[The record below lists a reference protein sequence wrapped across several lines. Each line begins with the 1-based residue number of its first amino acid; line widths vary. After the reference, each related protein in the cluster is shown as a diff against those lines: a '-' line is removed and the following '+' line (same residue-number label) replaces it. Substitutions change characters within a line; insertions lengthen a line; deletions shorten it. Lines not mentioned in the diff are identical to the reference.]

1 MEAQVYSVKGA
12 TLGKVKLPE
21 KVFGLAWNADL
32 VHQVA
37 TSLAMSRRKPYAH
50 TKNRGDVRGGGKK
63 PWKQKGLGRA
73 RHGSIRSPIWVGG
86 GVAHGPRKE
95 KNFERKVSKKMK
107 EKALYTLLSRKFKDG
122 EVLFVENIKFEKPK
136 TKDAVTILSSLS
148 TIKGFEKLSMK
159 KKNAALIALSE
170 RDTNVSK
177 SLSNIG
183 HVEAVEVRNLSP
195 LALLNYK
202 FLIIEDPE
210 KALKNIPSHGQGK

>member
-1 MEAQVYSVKGA
+1 MEAQVYSIKGEA
-12 TLGKVKLPE
+12 KGKVKLPE
-21 KVFGLAWNADL
+21 KVFGLSWNADL

-50 TKNRGDVRGGGKK
+50 TKNRGDVSGGGKK

-86 GVAHGPRKE
+86 GVAHGPRNE

-122 EVLFVENIKFEKPK
+122 EVLFIEDLKFEKPK
-136 TKDAVTILSSLS
+136 TKEAVVIMKSLS
-148 TIKGFEKLSMK
+148 GVKGFEKLST
-159 KKNAALIALSE
+159 KKNNSALIALADKDQNAE
-170 RDTNVSK
+170 K
-177 SLSNIG
+177 SLRNMGNVEI
-183 HVEAVEVRNLSP
+183 VEARNLNP

-202 FLIIEDPE
+202 YLIIEDPE
-210 KALKNIPSHGQGK
+210 NALKKIPSHGQGK